1 MGWCSQTLTQLQGA
15 RGALPAVPECVCVG
29 LLLSVTSGAAS
40 PCSLH
45 RKFPHIWVPAASCSL
60 SVTQAPPGVSCA
72 NTCSYFLIHLFH
84 IHLCQVAEGG
94 TGWHRGIWK
103 IPNCIDKGCCCIFFP
118 LRILSYNNLTR
129 LDEGSLADLGGLHV
143 LRLSHNSIN
152 HIAEGAF
159 RGLKNLRV
167 L

>member
-1 MGWCSQTLTQLQGA
+1 MPMS
-15 RGALPAVPECVCVG
+15 
-29 LLLSVTSGAAS
+29 LLLLFTSGGAPLS
-40 PCSLH
+40 CLYRRFPCN
-45 RKFPHIWVPAASCSL
+45 RIPIASCSCML
-60 SVTQAPPGVSCA
+60 IHAAPWVSCG
-72 NTCSYFLIHLFH
+72 NICRLQFYFLIKLLRTHPVH
-84 IHLCQVAEGG
+84 IASRKVVVGG
-94 TGWHRGIWK
+94 RHWLAQRSLENTGW
-103 IPNCIDKGCCCIFFP
+103 IDEGCCFFF

-159 RGLKNLRV
+159 KGLKNLRV

>member
-1 MGWCSQTLTQLQGA
+1 MLV
-15 RGALPAVPECVCVG
+15 RLPYKRVPN
-29 LLLSVTSGAAS
+29 
-40 PCSLH
+40 
-45 RKFPHIWVPAASCSL
+45 ASCPMVSL
-60 SVTQAPPGVSCA
+60 GNICRLQC
-72 NTCSYFLIHLFH
+72 YFLIRL
-84 IHLCQVAEGG
+84 LCTHPVYITSRKSGVGG
-94 TGWHRGIWK
+94 RHWLVQRSLEKAGWADGAVV
-103 IPNCIDKGCCCIFFP
+103 FL

-159 RGLKNLRV
+159 KGLKNLRV

>member
-1 MGWCSQTLTQLQGA
+1 MGAG
-15 RGALPAVPECVCVG
+15 GALPAAAGRGCAG
-29 LLLSVTSGAAS
+29 LLLSVTPGTAS
-40 PCSLH
+40 LCSLH
-45 RKFPHIWVPAASCSL
+45 RKLPHCWVPAASCSL
-60 SVTQAPPGVSCA
+60 VSPRLPLGVWGQYLQSILFPHPPRASPHA
-72 NTCSYFLIHLFH
+72 RWLWE
-84 IHLCQVAEGG
+84 AG
-94 TGWHRGIWK
+94 TAWHRGVWK
-103 IPNCIDKGCCCIFFP
+103 IPDGLTRAAVACFS
-118 LRILSYNNLTR
+118 LRILSYNNLSR

>member
-1 MGWCSQTLTQLQGA
+1 MA
-15 RGALPAVPECVCVG
+15 P
-29 LLLSVTSGAAS
+29 TS
-40 PCSLH
+40 LE
-45 RKFPHIWVPAASCSL
+45 
-60 SVTQAPPGVSCA
+60 
-72 NTCSYFLIHLFH
+72 N
-84 IHLCQVAEGG
+84 
-94 TGWHRGIWK
+94 TGW
-103 IPNCIDKGCCCIFFP
+103 IDKGCRFGFFP

-159 RGLKNLRV
+159 KGLKNLRV

>member
-1 MGWCSQTLTQLQGA
+1 MPPAPWYRWGIFLQCYF
-15 RGALPAVPECVCVG
+15 RIKLLCVHLASRKTVVG
-29 LLLSVTSGAAS
+29 GRQWLVQR
-40 PCSLH
+40 SLE
-45 RKFPHIWVPAASCSL
+45 K
-60 SVTQAPPGVSCA
+60 
-72 NTCSYFLIHLFH
+72 
-84 IHLCQVAEGG
+84 
-94 TGWHRGIWK
+94 TGWT
-103 IPNCIDKGCCCIFFP
+103 DAAVVFL

-159 RGLKNLRV
+159 KGLKNLRV

>member
-1 MGWCSQTLTQLQGA
+1 MLV
-15 RGALPAVPECVCVG
+15 RLPYKRVPN
-29 LLLSVTSGAAS
+29 
-40 PCSLH
+40 
-45 RKFPHIWVPAASCSL
+45 ASCPVVAL
-60 SVTQAPPGVSCA
+60 GNICRLQC
-72 NTCSYFLIHLFH
+72 YFLIRL
-84 IHLCQVAEGG
+84 LCTHSVYIASRKSGVGG
-94 TGWHRGIWK
+94 RHWLVQRSLETAGWADGAVV
-103 IPNCIDKGCCCIFFP
+103 FL

-159 RGLKNLRV
+159 KGLKNLRV

>member
-1 MGWCSQTLTQLQGA
+1 MGVLWQYLQA
-15 RGALPAVPECVCVG
+15 AV
-29 LLLSVTSGAAS
+29 LFLHAAVTYAPSAS
-40 PCSLH
+40 PHVRWL
-45 RKFPHIWVPAASCSL
+45 WEA
-60 SVTQAPPGVSCA
+60 
-72 NTCSYFLIHLFH
+72 
-84 IHLCQVAEGG
+84 G
-94 TGWHRGIWK
+94 TGWHRGVWK
-103 IPNCIDKGCCCIFFP
+103 IPDGLTRAVVTFFF